1 MKTIFQRLFKR
12 KKQEKE
18 TIDLSPVSSTL
29 TYTRYLTSQYSH
41 RRFYTNLEILENLK
55 DIYFEFVN
63 DHIVVALNLG
73 NDVIY
78 VTQNLIDEKRDIL
91 YFNYQDQKIYDSLKR
106 SKSESNLINDIFK
119 NMLVQPDKLFIY
131 FTIIKTYDQDYI
143 IQLKFHTHRI
153 EN

>member
-91 YFNYQDQKIYDSLKR
+91 YFNYQDQKIYDS
-106 SKSESNLINDIFK
+106 
-119 NMLVQPDKLFIY
+119 
-131 FTIIKTYDQDYI
+131 
-143 IQLKFHTHRI
+143 
-153 EN
+153 